1 MLKKQCIRYSAI
13 QKTHLIEKEFEN
25 FEVFHL
31 VFLQQMRANQILSAD
46 LLRSS
51 EDILDGKLNEKI
63 CHFAEC
69 GSIKIS
75 VFMEP
80 RIAEKSL
87 RYLV

>member
-1 MLKKQCIRYSAI
+1 
-13 QKTHLIEKEFEN
+13 
-25 FEVFHL
+25 
-31 VFLQQMRANQILSAD
+31 MRANQILSAD

-63 CHFAEC
+63 CHFVEC

-87 RYLV
+87 RYLF